1 MQARCREWFETSS
14 SDPTAVDP
22 ELTSAA
28 TSVVAT
34 TGDEHTYKLLRER
47 FLTGATPQE
56 QLRHLYAL
64 AEFDDESLLLATC
77 EFAMSSDV
85 RSQNAPFLL
94 RSAIANRHH
103 GATAWAFVRDQWPQ
117 ALERFPSNTI
127 VRMVDSVKSLAT
139 AELVDDTARFFAE
152 HPVEQA
158 AKTLE
163 QVLERQRV
171 NARFRDREGPRWDGS
186 PTS

>member
-1 MQARCREWFETSS
+1 
-14 SDPTAVDP
+14 
-22 ELTSAA
+22 LISAA
-28 TSVVAT
+28 TSVVAAF
-34 TGDEHTYKLLRER
+34 GDEATYHHMRER
-47 FLTGATPQE
+47 FLTAATPQE
-56 QLRHLYAL
+56 QLRNLYAL
-64 AEFDDESLLLATC
+64 AEFNDESLVLATC
-77 EFAMSSDV
+77 EFAMSPDV
-85 RSQNAPFLL
+85 RTQNAPFLL

-103 GATAWAFVRDQWPQ
+103 GATAWAFVRDHWPQ

-139 AELVDDTARFFAE
+139 PELVEDTARFFAE

-171 NARFRDREGPRWDGS
+171 NARFRDREAARWSGT